1 MINNGWLKHFVPH
14 FDKSSE
20 KVNCL
25 YTELPLFVEGV
36 VMGYCVCLAYFIKH
50 TLTLDIRLIGIEYFP
65 IYLVERHDM
74 CSLQHKTESCSTYKL
89 LSADFTFLTF
99 VQQGKVIQTNDS

>member
-36 VMGYCVCLAYFIKH
+36 VMGYSVSGLF
-50 TLTLDIRLIGIEYFP
+50 
-65 IYLVERHDM
+65 
-74 CSLQHKTESCSTYKL
+74 HKAH
-89 LSADFTFLTF
+89 AD
-99 VQQGKVIQTNDS
+99 VGYSIDWN